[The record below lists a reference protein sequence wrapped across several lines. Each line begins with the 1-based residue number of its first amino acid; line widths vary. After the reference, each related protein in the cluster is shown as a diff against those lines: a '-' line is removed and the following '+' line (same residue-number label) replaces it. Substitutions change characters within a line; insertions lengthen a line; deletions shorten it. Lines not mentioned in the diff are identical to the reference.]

1 MFPSKSG
8 PVSPQY
14 FVLRAVIE
22 NFSECLAWAAELEAA
37 LRSVGVEF
45 GRRGSAGT
53 AGLIRVLKCIREERR
68 RFLKSAS
75 PAVCQKITVICQEN
89 SLGILPACAESP
101 RGFALLFISYCLV
114 ARTPDERAV
123 AQDFNLTMELGRTP

>member
-1 MFPSKSG
+1 MLPSKSG

-14 FVLRAVIE
+14 LVLRAVKE
-22 NFSECLAWAAELEAA
+22 NFSECLAWAAELETA

-75 PAVCQKITVICQEN
+75 PVVCQNKN
-89 SLGILPACAESP
+89 YNMS
-101 RGFALLFISYCLV
+101 RK
-114 ARTPDERAV
+114 
-123 AQDFNLTMELGRTP
+123 